1 MLTMSNIEAMA
12 AADLTLAHLRT
23 LAEIARRSSF
33 SRAAEALGL
42 SQPAVS
48 LHVRHLERALATPL
62 LERVGKRA
70 VPTEAGR
77 LLLEHAG
84 RAAAELD
91 AAVQALARRRGVVA
105 GRVRLGAG
113 ATASIH
119 LLPPLFRRLRARHPG
134 LELQVV
140 TGNTPD
146 IVARLLANELD
157 LAVVTNPTAS
167 RRLAMAPLGTDPL
180 VAVAPGGVEWRRRRP
195 FTPADLGRHPLI
207 LYERGGA
214 IRGVIDAWFRRA
226 GVAPRVAMELG
237 SAEAIKKLVEAG
249 LGLSISPAVAVR
261 AEVRAGALR
270 AIALDP
276 PLARRLG
283 VVWRRD
289 KPDTP
294 ALAVVRRGLA
304 ELGAGRAG
312 PPRRPPAPEGPP
324 VPPARPAAER
334 GARRGQP
341 PSPAVHPSRPRR

>member
-1 MLTMSNIEAMA
+1 MHTMSNSEPM
-12 AADLTLAHLRT
+12 ADLTLAHLRT
-23 LAEIARRSSF
+23 LAEIARRGSF

-48 LHVRHLERALATPL
+48 LHVRHLEQVLGVPL

-70 VPTEAGR
+70 FPTEAGR
-77 LLLEHAG
+77 LLLEHAE
-84 RAAAELD
+84 RAAASLD

-105 GRVRLGAG
+105 GRVRLGTG
-113 ATASIH
+113 ATASIYH
-119 LLPPLFRRLRARHPG
+119 LPPLFRRLHARHPE

-157 LAVVTNPTAS
+157 LAVVTNPVAS
-167 RRLAMAPLGTDPL
+167 RRILVAPLVSDPL
-180 VAVAPGGVEWRRRRP
+180 VAVTPATGEWRRRRA
-195 FTPADLGRHPLI
+195 FTPGELGRHPLI

-214 IRGVIDAWFRRA
+214 IRGVIDGWFRRA
-226 GVAPRVAMELG
+226 GVAPQVGMELG

-270 AIALDP
+270 AVALDP
-276 PLARRLG
+276 PLERRLA

-289 KPDTP
+289 KPESP
-294 ALAVVRRGLA
+294 ALAVVRRALA
-304 ELGAGRAG
+304 ELAAAPVAGRGAGPVPG
-312 PPRRPPAPEGPP
+312 PRRRIWSDA
-324 VPPARPAAER
+324 
-334 GARRGQP
+334 
-341 PSPAVHPSRPRR
+341 S